1 METPDPVL
9 APFLSERDPEKRR
22 QLLETLLLALRPTLE
37 QTLRRLLKG
46 APAADL
52 EDLVAAGLASLTE
65 RLLGLEVEGA
75 SGPSISNLQG
85 YASAVA
91 YNLYRG
97 YLRERYP
104 QRARLVARVRYCLRA
119 DARLALWVT
128 PDGRACA
135 GLAAWRHRPAADGA
149 FRLER
154 LELPVDPGRI
164 ALADLI
170 RRLCLRRGGPW
181 PLPELLETL
190 ARLLGI
196 RDLPPLAWTEVPK
209 EDEDGAGSAVRD
221 SPEPAPSPER
231 RLLDRE
237 RLLRLWQ
244 EVALLPIR
252 QRQALLLNL
261 RDARGGDLLGLFPLA
276 GIATWSEIAGL
287 LSCPLETLR
296 ALVPRLPL
304 EDREIADWIG
314 GGVTQRQVINLRKT
328 ARARLERRLRS

>member
-1 METPDPVL
+1 MEPPDPVL
-9 APFLSERDPEKRR
+9 TPFLSERDPEKRR
-22 QLLETLLLALRPTLE
+22 QLLEALLVAVRPTLE
-37 QTLRRLLKG
+37 QTLHRLLKG
-46 APAADL
+46 IPPADQ
-52 EDLVAAGLASLTE
+52 EDLVAAGLASLAE
-65 RLLGLEVEGA
+65 RLLGLELEPG

-97 YLRERYP
+97 YLRERHP

-119 DARLALWVT
+119 DPRLALWVG

-135 GLAAWRHRPAADGA
+135 GLAAWRARPAVEAA
-149 FRLER
+149 IRLDR
-154 LELPVDPGRI
+154 LQLPVEPTRI
-164 ALADLI
+164 ALGDLI
-170 RRLCLRRGGPW
+170 RRLCLHRGGPW

-190 ARLLGI
+190 AHLLGA
-196 RDLPPLAWTEVPK
+196 RDLPPLSWSEDPK
-209 EDEDGAGSAVRD
+209 QDEEGSGSRARD

-231 RLLDRE
+231 HLLDRE
-237 RLLRLWQ
+237 RLVRLWQ
-244 EVALLPIR
+244 EVALLPLR

-276 GIATWSEIAGL
+276 GIATWNEIAGL
-287 LSCPLETLR
+287 LSCPVETLR

-304 EDREIADWIG
+304 EDRELADWI